1 LGKLFVG
8 GLRDRKAL
16 GRLEGVD
23 AAHVLEPQNLGID
36 AGGRERFDPSR
47 NIRLLRTNTT
57 RGPRS
62 GPDYFSVA
70 GPFYA
75 RVITA
80 ATQVIEKGMR
90 LEVGMKIDDSQAASS
105 IAA

>member
-75 RVITA
+75 RVISA
-80 ATQVIEKGMR
+80 STQVIEKGMR